1 MSVSS
6 TRSRALPP
14 LRIMPTMTSARRSWR
29 MVERNVYA
37 YRRTWYVFLSGFL
50 EPVLFLLSIG
60 VGVGSLVG
68 SLQIG
73 GDTVSYKQFVAP
85 GLLAS
90 AAMIGALLDTT
101 FNFFVKYKYSHT
113 YDAIVAT
120 PLTAVD
126 IALGEIGWALIR
138 GALYSGAF
146 LVTMLL
152 FGLVPSWWA
161 LLAVP
166 AAVLIGFAFAAIGLA
181 CTTYMRSWVDFD
193 YVNLAIVPL
202 FLFSA
207 TFFPITE
214 YAAGLQAVIRVTPLY
229 QGVALVRGLVLAHVE
244 WFMLVHVVYLV
255 VVGLVG
261 LRVASRRI
269 VRLLQ
274 P

>member
-1 MSVSS
+1 VNTRVS
-6 TRSRALPP
+6 LPP
-14 LRIMPTMTSARRSWR
+14 LRMLPPVTAFRRPWR

-68 SLQIG
+68 SIKVG
-73 GDTVSYKQFVAP
+73 GETVSYEQFVAP

-120 PLTAVD
+120 PLGAVD
-126 IALGEIGWALIR
+126 IAKGEIAWALIR
-138 GALYSGAF
+138 GAIYSGAF

-166 AAVLIGFAFAAIGLA
+166 AAVLIGFAFASVGLA
-181 CTTYMRSWVDFD
+181 CTTFMRSWVDFD

-207 TFFPITE
+207 TFFPITQ
-214 YAAGLQAVIRVTPLY
+214 YGAGLQAVIRVTPLY
-229 QGVALVRGLVLAHVE
+229 QGVVLVRGLVLGQVE
-244 WFMLVHVVYLV
+244 WFMLVHAVYLV
-255 VVGLVG
+255 VVGIVG

>member
-1 MSVSS
+1 MS
-6 TRSRALPP
+6 TRVSAFRVLPP
-14 LRIMPTMTSARRSWR
+14 LTGRQRPWR
-29 MVERNVYA
+29 LVERNVQA
-37 YRRTWYVFLSGFL
+37 YRRGWILFATGFF
-50 EPVLFLLSIG
+50 EPILFLLSIG
-60 VGVGSLVG
+60 IGVGELVG
-68 SLQIG
+68 RLPVG
-73 GDTVSYKQFVAP
+73 GQLVSYKEFVAP

-90 AAMIGALLDTT
+90 AAMNGALLDTT

-229 QGVALVRGLVLAHVE
+229 QGVALVRGLVLGQVE